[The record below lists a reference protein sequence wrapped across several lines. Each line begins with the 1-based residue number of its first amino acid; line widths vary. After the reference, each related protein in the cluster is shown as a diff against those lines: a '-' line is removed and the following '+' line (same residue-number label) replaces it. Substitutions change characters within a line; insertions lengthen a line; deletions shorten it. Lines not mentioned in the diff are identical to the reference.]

1 MAYKM
6 ENEELQIASCS
17 IADLT
22 EEQVQIFTEQ
32 WGDGSGIETLVLFY
46 EKETGL
52 LVLNRDN
59 EKYEMYKEIAE
70 AFLSISKSGRR
81 EFMEKAPDGM
91 KETLHIL
98 DSCIRDRVLM
108 QDVFRA
114 KKGIILDD
122 DMDVLGEI
130 YSRCKDGEFA
140 ISLMHA
146 FNYGIMQGKRAE
158 RLRKKNRKG
167 GAVA

>member
-22 EEQVQIFTEQ
+22 MEQAQQFTEQ
-32 WGDGSGIETLVLFY
+32 WGDSSGIETLTLFY
-46 EKETGL
+46 EKETGF
-52 LVLNRDN
+52 LVLNKDN
-59 EKYEMYKEIAE
+59 GKYGMYKEIAE
-70 AFLSISKSGRR
+70 AFLSTSKSGRR
-81 EFMEKAPDGM
+81 ELMEKAPDGM
-91 KETLHIL
+91 RETLRIL
-98 DSCIRDRVLM
+98 DSCIRDRTIM
-108 QDVFRA
+108 RDVFRA
-114 KKGIILDD
+114 KKGVILDD

-146 FNYGIMQGKRAE
+146 FNYGVMQGKRAE
-158 RLRKKNRKG
+158 RLRKKK
-167 GAVA
+167 VV

>member
-6 ENEELQIASCS
+6 ENEELQIASCG

-22 EEQVQIFTEQ
+22 EEQVQLFTEQ
-32 WGDGSGIETLVLFY
+32 WGDGSGIDTLVLFY
-46 EKETGL
+46 EKNTGL

-59 EKYEMYKEIAE
+59 EKYEIYKEIAE
-70 AFLSISKSGRR
+70 AFLLTSKSGRR
-81 EFMEKAPDGM
+81 ELMKKAPDGM
-91 KETLHIL
+91 RETLRIL
-98 DSCIRDRVLM
+98 DSCIRDRTLIR
-108 QDVFRA
+108 DVFRA

-122 DMDVLGEI
+122 DLDVLGEI

-140 ISLMHA
+140 ISLICA
-146 FNYGIMQGKRAE
+146 FNYGVMQGKRAE
-158 RLRKKNRKG
+158 RLRKKNSKG